1 MVTSHSHRY
10 VSLFLTYI
18 IALCT
23 CHLRCSSSTYLL
35 YGYIIAS
42 SFLFIVLSTPK
53 YFVCLYLIY
62 CCYFSATSHASSFH
76 LHRPFNSE
84 ILRVRVFVLVLAQPS
99 LQISIHSAVGN
110 KMLLSACKYIL
121 MGGMVKG
128 DMPGGLGSMGLTM
141 SDGMGGGC
149 MNGG

>member
-1 MVTSHSHRY
+1 MHH
-10 VSLFLTYI
+10 
-18 IALCT
+18 
-23 CHLRCSSSTYLL
+23 
-35 YGYIIAS
+35 
-42 SFLFIVLSTPK
+42 LFIYIVHSTPK
-53 YFVCLYLIY
+53 YFVCVCLCL
-62 CCYFSATSHASSFH
+62 C
-76 LHRPFNSE
+76 LLN
-84 ILRVRVFVLVLAQPS
+84 S

>member
-10 VSLFLTYI
+10 VSLISHIHHCSLHLSLALFFIYI
-18 IALCT
+18 
-23 CHLRCSSSTYLL
+23 YLL

-62 CCYFSATSHASSFH
+62 CCYFSATSSHH
-76 LHRPFNSE
+76 LFIYIVHSTPKY
-84 ILRVRVFVLVLAQPS
+84 FVCVCLCLCLLNS

-110 KMLLSACKYIL
+110 KMLLSACKFIL